1 MTWTEEQK
9 DKALRTLSAVATAL
23 YALFLV
29 WALWL
34 KVGDEDQI
42 MTNYLNV
49 SILTEEQRWMV
60 DSFLFKDQQYL
71 VRQILEIVLNC
82 FVFAPFGLT
91 LCLATKGKKV
101 WAHVIFC
108 ILFSLAI
115 ELTQRYTWI
124 GGFSLIDL
132 STNVVGYFIGFG
144 AYKLIFVRFKTKT
157 NLIITA
163 AIAGVLTASLI
174 YAVVSVVLIKDT
186 LNYIFSQL

>member
-1 MTWTEEQK
+1 MTWTEKQK
-9 DKALRTLSAVATAL
+9 DKALRTISAVATVL

-34 KVGDEDQI
+34 KVGNEDQLMI
-42 MTNYLNV
+42 NYSNV
-49 SILTEEQRWMV
+49 SMLTEEQRWMV
-60 DSFLFKDQQYL
+60 DSFLFKDRQYL
-71 VRQILEIVLNC
+71 VHQILEIVLNC
-82 FVFAPFGLT
+82 LVFAPFGLT
-91 LCLATKGKKV
+91 LCLATNGKKI

-132 STNVVGYFIGFG
+132 STNVAGYFIGFG
-144 AYKLIFVRFKTKT
+144 AYKLIFARFKTKT

-163 AIAGVLTASLI
+163 VIAGVLTALLI
-174 YAVVSVVLIKDT
+174 YAAVSVVLIKDT
-186 LNYIFSQL
+186 LSAVLTRG

>member
-1 MTWTEEQK
+1 MTWTEKQK
-9 DKALRTLSAVATAL
+9 DKALRTISAVATVL

-34 KVGDEDQI
+34 KVGDADQI

-60 DSFLFKDQQYL
+60 DSFLFKDRQYL
-71 VRQILEIVLNC
+71 VHQIIEIVLNC
-82 FVFAPFGLT
+82 FVFAPFGVT
-91 LCLATKGKKV
+91 MCLATKGKKI

-108 ILFSLAI
+108 FVFSLAI

-132 STNVVGYFIGFG
+132 STNVAGYFIGFG
-144 AYKLIFVRFKTKT
+144 AYKLIFARFKTKT

-163 AIAGVLTASLI
+163 VIVGVLTALLI